1 MKDGYVMKFFLLT
14 TTQSDESITQSTE
27 QKLNALQRWWHNI
40 NWDEIINLIIQKTI
54 SIVLLSILFLIL
66 HRLSYFLLDRIY
78 HQYSKR
84 YGMNE
89 TRLKTIK
96 TLMHNI
102 IQYTLGF
109 FYIYS
114 LLSILGFPIGSL
126 LAGAGIA
133 GLAIGLGA
141 QGFMNDIITGA
152 FIIMEQQ
159 IDVGNYIRLP
169 NLSIE
174 GTVIS
179 VGLRTLQLKSV
190 DGTIHFVPNRNI
202 TVISN
207 TSRANM
213 QVLVDVRVDPTEGID
228 EIKQVI
234 ETVNQKIAEQYH
246 EVIET
251 PPSIFG
257 LVDLGNNNFAIRTI
271 MYVENGQQFKLK
283 QAFLTAS
290 IDALTANGYTI
301 PNTPIVAP
309 K

>member
-1 MKDGYVMKFFLLT
+1 MLATNNGSVAET
-14 TTQSDESITQSTE
+14 TEKQ
-27 QKLNALQRWWHNI
+27 LNALQRWWHNI
-40 NWDEIINLIIQKTI
+40 NWENIINTIIDKAI
-54 SIVLLSILFLIL
+54 GVVLLTLLFFILQ
-66 HRLSYFLLDRIY
+66 RLSFFLLDRVY
-78 HQYSKR
+78 KQYAKR
-84 YGMNE
+84 YSMNE
-89 TRLKTIK
+89 NRLKTIK

-109 FYIYS
+109 FYVYS

-133 GLAIGLGA
+133 GIAIGLGA

-169 NLSIE
+169 ILGIE
-174 GTVIS
+174 GTVMS
-179 VGLRTLQLKSV
+179 VGIRTLQLKSS
-190 DGTIHFVPNRNI
+190 DGTLHYVPNRNI

-207 TSRANM
+207 TSRENM
-213 QVLVDVRVDPTEGID
+213 QVLVDVRINPNEGI
-228 EIKQVI
+228 EEMKHII
-234 ETVNQKIAEQYH
+234 ATVNQEFSQVHH

-257 LVDLGNNNFAIRTI
+257 VVDLGNNNFAIRSI
-271 MYVENGQQFKLK
+271 MYVSNGQQFSIK
-283 QAFLTAS
+283 QAYLTAC
-290 IDALTANGYTI
+290 IDALVQKGYTI
-301 PNTPIVAP
+301 PNTPIIT

>member
-1 MKDGYVMKFFLLT
+1 MMQFFLLT
-14 TTQSDESITQSTE
+14 TTQSDETITQTTE
-27 QKLNALQRWWHNI
+27 QKLNALQRWWRNI
-40 NWDEIINLIIQKTI
+40 NWDEIINLIIQKAI
-54 SIVLLSILFLIL
+54 SIVLLSLLFLIL

-78 HQYSKR
+78 LQYSKR

-109 FYIYS
+109 FYVYS

-234 ETVNQKIAEQYH
+234 EKVNQNIAEQYH
-246 EVIET
+246 DVIET

-301 PNTPIVAP
+301 PNTPIISP

>member
-1 MKDGYVMKFFLLT
+1 MKFFLLT

-54 SIVLLSILFLIL
+54 GIVLLSILFLIL

-96 TLMHNI
+96 TLIHNI

-109 FYIYS
+109 FYVYS

-179 VGLRTLQLKSV
+179 VGLRTLQLKSA

-301 PNTPIVAP
+301 PNTPIVSP

>member
-1 MKDGYVMKFFLLT
+1 MKFFLLT
-14 TTQSDESITQSTE
+14 TTQSDESIAQSTE

-54 SIVLLSILFLIL
+54 GIVLLSILFLIL

-96 TLMHNI
+96 TLIHNI

-109 FYIYS
+109 FYVYS

-179 VGLRTLQLKSV
+179 VGLRTLQLKSA

-301 PNTPIVAP
+301 PNTPIVSP

>member
-1 MKDGYVMKFFLLT
+1 MMQFFLLT
-14 TTQSDESITQSTE
+14 TTQSDETITQTTE
-27 QKLNALQRWWHNI
+27 QKLNALQRWWRNI

-54 SIVLLSILFLIL
+54 SIVLLSLLFLIL

-109 FYIYS
+109 FYVYS

-234 ETVNQKIAEQYH
+234 EKVNQNIAEQYH
-246 EVIET
+246 DVIET

-301 PNTPIVAP
+301 PNTPIVSP

>member
-1 MKDGYVMKFFLLT
+1 MKFFLLT